1 MNKSFTLLDKNNIQ
15 KVANEIVKFNFE
27 GMDYLV
33 YSIDENEQN
42 SQIFVS
48 RLILNSEGKYYID
61 NILPEEKKKL
71 NNIVYNIVILTPT
84 EAQKGNTFELLSK
97 NLLDKF
103 SIKLYSNVSI
113 LEIQE
118 YYNNCSI
125 ALTNKILVNNAIK
138 FYEDNLIKEEKEL
151 NNELPT
157 WTAPIEAT
165 APTPIDITGNNQ
177 AIDKVFSIE
186 PSEIAKDNENIS
198 QPVVDNNKP
207 IVDNYQDNITNSA
220 VPGTIDT
227 SLSQEPVLPNPQA
240 QKLAIISDPSLGLGI
255 NGNSLPKEKAGF
267 ANTKYIVIGTV
278 CLVLAIAVVIV
289 AYILISNMK

>member
-1 MNKSFTLLDKNNIQ
+1 MNKCFTLLDKNNIQ

-84 EAQKGNTFELLSK
+84 EAQKGNTFDILSK

-103 SIKLYSNVSI
+103 SVKLYSNVSI

-138 FYEDNLIKEEKEL
+138 FYEDNLTKEL
-151 NNELPT
+151 KNELPT

-165 APTPIDITGNNQ
+165 APTPIDITDNNQ

-186 PSEIAKDNENIS
+186 PSETAKDNENIS
-198 QPVVDNNKP
+198 QPIVENNKP
-207 IVDNYQDNITNSA
+207 IVNNYQDNVTNSA
-220 VPGTIDT
+220 LSSTIDT

-240 QKLAIISDPSLGLGI
+240 QKLAIISDPSLGLGF
-255 NGNSLPKEKAGF
+255 NGNNLPKEKAGF